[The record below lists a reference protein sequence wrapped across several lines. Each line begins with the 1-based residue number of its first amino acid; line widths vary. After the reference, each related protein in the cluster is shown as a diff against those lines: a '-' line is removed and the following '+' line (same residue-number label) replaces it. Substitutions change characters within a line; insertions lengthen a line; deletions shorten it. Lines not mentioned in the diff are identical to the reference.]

1 MKNQAINEFAKALIE
16 HVRDRAIRNCD
27 QNLVPGSGSP
37 VAKRWASA
45 AINHEAKAAIQ
56 CAIAD
61 CVDETIFC
69 LLNAIDQGL
78 LPITYASTGETVD
91 LGSDGLGELSGW
103 FMGSNGWRSQF
114 SKERHVDDFSDLA

>member
-27 QNLVPGSGSP
+27 QNLAPGAGAP

-45 AINHEAKAAIQ
+45 INNDDAQAAIQ
-56 CAIAD
+56 GAIAD

-69 LLNAIDQGL
+69 LLNAIDQGQF
-78 LPITYASTGETVD
+78 PIAYGSTGDAVD
-91 LGSDGLGELSGW
+91 LGSEGLGELSGW
-103 FMGSNGWRSQF
+103 YMGSNGWRSQF
-114 SKERHVDDFSDLA
+114 SKERYFDDFSDLT